1 MTLIP
6 LAIGV
11 LGLKAW
17 NALQLSFISFLVSI
31 SLAIFQ
37 LCKKVAADSHGSPIA
52 AHIPFET
59 SHYARNFIDDQPSPA
74 DDSSDVDAHNL
85 AYSSYAKQSWAKLKE
100 DLSKDQ
106 QTITWDSDE
115 DIWNCCYYNLSPEL
129 FMLFAHSNRISLFI
143 DFVKFCARH

>member
-37 LCKKVAADSHGSPIA
+37 LCKKVAADSGSQIA

-59 SHYARNFIDDQPSPA
+59 SHYAAARNFM
-74 DDSSDVDAHNL
+74 VDAQQNAENRADVNAQNM
-85 AYSSYAKQSWAKLKE
+85 AYRGYANSS
-100 DLSKDQ
+100 
-106 QTITWDSDE
+106 
-115 DIWNCCYYNLSPEL
+115 
-129 FMLFAHSNRISLFI
+129 
-143 DFVKFCARH
+143 